1 MDKKELG
8 RRVNIARKDRGLTSE
23 KLSELCHINATYL
36 RQIEAGKKSPSLE
49 VLLTL
54 CREMGVSPNYLLAS
68 ELTPAE
74 EDGVELLLQLYQK
87 ATPGQIKIITAMVSS
102 ALSVL
107 NTDEKPASTPERGGG
122 SFIERNSEQRD
133 LAGIRHPR
141 EGSQCLELVN
151 MGF

>member
-74 EDGVELLLQLYQK
+74 EDGVELLQLYQK

-107 NTDEKPASTPERGGG
+107 NTDEKPASTP
-122 SFIERNSEQRD
+122 
-133 LAGIRHPR
+133 
-141 EGSQCLELVN
+141 
-151 MGF
+151 

>member
-49 VLLTL
+49 VLLTF
-54 CREMGVSPNYLLAS
+54 CREMRVSPNYLLAS

-107 NTDEKPASTPERGGG
+107 NTDEKPASTP
-122 SFIERNSEQRD
+122 
-133 LAGIRHPR
+133 
-141 EGSQCLELVN
+141 
-151 MGF
+151 

>member
-74 EDGVELLLQLYQK
+74 EDGVELLLQLYRK
-87 ATPGQIKIITAMVSS
+87 
-102 ALSVL
+102 
-107 NTDEKPASTPERGGG
+107 
-122 SFIERNSEQRD
+122 QRPV
-133 LAGIRHPR
+133 R
-141 EGSQCLELVN
+141 
-151 MGF
+151 

>member
-68 ELTPAE
+68 ELMPAE

-107 NTDEKPASTPERGGG
+107 NTDEKPASTP
-122 SFIERNSEQRD
+122 
-133 LAGIRHPR
+133 
-141 EGSQCLELVN
+141 
-151 MGF
+151 